1 MSRGSNFRKP
11 VPDVDPLRLLQV
23 MDNYVKIKGV
33 DNAFLLGPYEQI
45 TKSQAAYG
53 PGLAK
58 NADLLEAL
66 LSVAPAGKL
75 KPLVLRRHLMTLA
88 SKYKFMSF
96 SCPEVAKVL
105 VRHKAD
111 CIMAMLQHLRR
122 LRLSS
127 ARVREMKHKAVHE
140 DILAVEQL
148 CQLLEL
154 PNAPAF
160 DSASHWAQA
169 CLHHQ
174 QVRPLKRK
182 ASTTCRTGHT
192 ATELTTKSAYD
203 TAFAIIA
210 SMQLSASS
218 KSHRLDVSHSAAHM
232 KIDVAHSQVAPN
244 AAPKTKPIA
253 KSRRPTAATI
263 RSPASATFAGDCA
276 VAWISSSLGKMYIT
290 RAASSSFIRIKM
302 GKGRYKVV
310 VTISDPKCP
319 NHKVV
324 ISELAAWIVQHPN
337 LTMEQLHLKK
347 DKLVA
352 ASHVTM

>member
-45 TKSQAAYG
+45 TRSQAAYG

-140 DILAVEQL
+140 DILAVDKL
-148 CQLLEL
+148 YHLLEL

-160 DSASHWAQA
+160 DIATHWAQA
-169 CLHHQ
+169 CLHPK
-174 QVRPLKRK
+174 QVRPLQRK
-182 ASTTCRTGHT
+182 ASTTYWTGYSAAEL
-192 ATELTTKSAYD
+192 ATRSAYE
-203 TAFAIIA
+203 IA
-210 SMQLSASS
+210 CAGLS
-218 KSHRLDVSHSAAHM
+218 
-232 KIDVAHSQVAPN
+232 
-244 AAPKTKPIA
+244 
-253 KSRRPTAATI
+253 SR
-263 RSPASATFAGDCA
+263 
-276 VAWISSSLGKMYIT
+276 
-290 RAASSSFIRIKM
+290 
-302 GKGRYKVV
+302 
-310 VTISDPKCP
+310 
-319 NHKVV
+319 
-324 ISELAAWIVQHPN
+324 
-337 LTMEQLHLKK
+337 
-347 DKLVA
+347 
-352 ASHVTM
+352 